1 MRKQVPKGLK
11 NSSLQKLH
19 NYLADPTEVK
29 KNYFLVNSDFVL
41 KIQ

>member
-29 KNYFLVNSDFVL
+29 KLFLISDFVL